1 MSYRKQELNIPTD
14 WEIKRNEFYD
24 IDPFDN
30 SSTDDKDVLILVQ
43 EDILWIKKKNYNL
56 DLGWYGG
63 DDLENKWTGFYIC
76 LYRGDNWNKCDLL
89 EKYRAKNKKDVV
101 EQLHRLIT
109 AVDKGE
115 YDNLVGHRIDEDD
128 MTNHNSMT
136 VFKTYSV
143 EK

>member
-1 MSYRKQELNIPTD
+1 MSHRKQEVNIPTD

-30 SSTDDKDVLILVQ
+30 SSADDKDVFLFVQ
-43 EDILWIKKKNYNL
+43 EDILWIKKRNYNV

-63 DDLENKWTGFYIC
+63 DDLENEWTGFCIY
-76 LYRGDNWNKCDLL
+76 LYRGDNWSKCDLL
-89 EKYRAKNKKDVV
+89 EKYRTKNKKDVV

-128 MTNHNSMT
+128 MTNQNSMT
-136 VFKTYSV
+136 DFKTYSV
-143 EK
+143 EE

>member
-1 MSYRKQELNIPTD
+1 MSYRKQEINIPTD

-30 SSTDDKDVLILVQ
+30 SSTDDKDILILVQ
-43 EDILWIKKKNYNL
+43 EDMLWIKKRNYNL

-63 DDLENKWTGFYIC
+63 DDLENEWTGFCIY

-89 EKYRAKNKKDVV
+89 EKYRTKNKKDVV

-109 AVDKGE
+109 SVDKGE

-128 MTNHNSMT
+128 MTNQNSMSD
-136 VFKTYSV
+136 FKTYSA